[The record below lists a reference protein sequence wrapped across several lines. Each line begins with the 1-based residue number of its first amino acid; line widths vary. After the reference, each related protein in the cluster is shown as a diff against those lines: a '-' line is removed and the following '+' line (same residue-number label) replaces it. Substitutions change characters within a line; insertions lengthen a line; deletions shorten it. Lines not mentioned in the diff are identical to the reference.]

1 MVMIILSE
9 EKTEIHSYEIKSSQ
23 LTAEWELFPRERVR
37 S

>member
-1 MVMIILSE
+1 MMDMIILSE
-9 EKTEIHSYEIKSSQ
+9 ESYKIKSSQ

>member
-1 MVMIILSE
+1 MVIIILSE
-9 EKTEIHSYEIKSSQ
+9 ERAEIHSYKIKSSQ